1 MKILL
6 YGINY
11 YPELTGIGK
20 YSGEMCAWFSDN
32 NNEVSVVTAPPYYPD
47 WKLNQGY
54 KNRFY
59 KEYINNITVY
69 RCPLYIPK
77 KIGTLKRV
85 LHLVSFSLSSSISL
99 FKLRKYKPDI
109 MIFVV
114 PTLFC
119 AIPALLYSKYTKSK
133 VVLHIQDFELDAMLG
148 LSNRNNNL
156 ITSALFG
163 FERKLFKAF
172 DMVSTISINMLEKAA
187 LKGVDRD
194 KLVLFPNWAE
204 TLRFLNV
211 ENTEQ
216 IYEQLGIDK
225 NKKIVLYS
233 GNIGQKQGLEILI
246 PIAKRYEYSNENVL
260 FLIVGNGVGKE
271 QLISLAQESNCGNIL
286 FRELLPYE
294 QLPMLLSI
302 AHCHLVI
309 QKKGVADAVLPSKL
323 TNILAVGGQAVITAE
338 ENTELGKLCSSNEN
352 LAILV
357 NPEDENELDIAI
369 KKCLSLPK
377 FNSVAQN
384 YARDN
389 LAKDKIMSDFY
400 SKLISLC
407 RN

>member
-20 YSGEMCAWFSDN
+20 YSGEMCAWLSDK
-32 NNEVSVVTAPPYYPD
+32 NNEISVVTSPPYYPD
-47 WKLNQGY
+47 WKLSQGY
-54 KNRFY
+54 KNKFY
-59 KEYINNITVY
+59 KEYINNITVF

-77 KIGTLKRV
+77 RPGLLKRV
-85 LHLVSFSLSSSISL
+85 LHLISFSLSSSISL
-99 FKLRKYKPDI
+99 FKLRKYKHDI
-109 MIFVV
+109 MILVV
-114 PTLFC
+114 PTMFC

-133 VVLHIQDFELDAMLG
+133 IVLHIQDFELDAMLG
-148 LSNRNNNL
+148 LSNRNNGL

-172 DMVSTISINMLEKAA
+172 DMVSTISMNMLEKAA
-187 LKGVDRD
+187 QKGVERD

-204 TLRFLNV
+204 TQRFLNI
-211 ENTEQ
+211 ENAEQ
-216 IYEQLGIDK
+216 IYEQLNVDK

-246 PIAKRYEYSNENVL
+246 PIAKRYQNSNENVL

-271 QLISLAQESNCGNIL
+271 PLLKLAQESSCNNIL

-302 AHCHLVI
+302 AHCHLIV

-369 KKCLSLPK
+369 KKCLCLPK
-377 FNSVAQN
+377 FNPVAQN

-389 LAKDKIMSDFY
+389 LAKDNIMSDFY
-400 SKLISLC
+400 SKLIALC